1 LGIDPNSESVA
12 HAGAF
17 DNKQL
22 AAHFKAASMP
32 LVRFLPAD
40 LAVEVPSGTL
50 LHAAAI
56 LAGVEDLHLPC
67 GGTGTCG
74 QCLVELVKGKSEPL
88 GQSYL
93 EAALVEKSL
102 VLACQSKVR
111 EDLVVRVPEGHDAAL
126 RVVGDSHFLISE
138 DLLPDQQC
146 LSPLYRVEQLTVPP
160 ATIEEHYSDWLRLV
174 RGLSAQSGPLPV
186 ATDVAVLRKLAETL
200 RSQEGKVAV
209 VVTEDERGIR
219 LLDVQPGKAAIQALG
234 VAIDI
239 GTTTVAAQL
248 VSLQDGRV
256 LASRTSYNAQIR
268 RGADVITRIDY
279 ARSAE
284 RQAELRHLV
293 LETVNTLIKEMAREI
308 TLDPAEIRAAF
319 VAGNTTMI
327 HLLLGLPPQHIRE
340 TPYVPTVNPVPS
352 LLAEEAGLV
361 MDPRSVVGFAPG
373 VGSYVGGDITAGLL
387 CTELTTNR
395 EEVFLYLDIGT
406 NGEIVLGNAD
416 WLVSCACSAG
426 PAFEG
431 SGIKCGMRATQGA
444 IEYLELGPQARSVR
458 YDVIGGGRPAG
469 ICGSGLIC
477 LLGELF
483 QGGVVDRAGHFNADW
498 PSERLVQ
505 VNQGSAFVLEFATRT
520 QDAHDL
526 VITEADVENLLRTK
540 AAIYAACS
548 LLLSKVGIDWKVI
561 SRVYIAGGFGRYIQV
576 EDAVLIGLLPDLPYG
591 SFTYIG
597 NAALTGAYMAL
608 LSREHRHKL
617 MEIAA
622 KMTYLDLSSDPHYM
636 DNYLQAMF
644 LPHTNLAQFPSV
656 AERLAKA
663 SHSNARLR

>member
-1 LGIDPNSESVA
+1 
-12 HAGAF
+12 
-17 DNKQL
+17 
-22 AAHFKAASMP
+22 MP
-32 LVRFLPAD
+32 VVRFLPAD
-40 LAVEVPSGTL
+40 IAVEVPAGTL
-50 LHAAAI
+50 LHEAAI
-56 LAGVEDLHLPC
+56 LAGIEDLHLPC

-74 QCLVELVKGKSEPL
+74 QCLVELLKGESEAL

-93 EAALVEKSL
+93 EAALVEKHL

-111 EDLVVRVPEGHDAAL
+111 EDLVVRLPESHDAAL

-138 DLLPDQQC
+138 DLLPDQHH

-160 ATIEEHYSDWLRLV
+160 ATIDEHYSDWLRLV
-174 RGLSAQSGPLPV
+174 RGLSAQSGPLPI
-186 ATDVAVLRKLAETL
+186 ATNAAVLRKLAEAL
-200 RSQEGKVAV
+200 RAEEGKVAAV
-209 VVTEDERGIR
+209 VAEDERGIR
-219 LLDVQPGKAAIQALG
+219 VLDVQPGAPALRPLG
-234 VAIDI
+234 LAIDV

-248 VSLQDGRV
+248 VNLKDGRV

-268 RGADVITRIDY
+268 RGADIITRIDY
-279 ARSAE
+279 ARTSE
-284 RQAELRHLV
+284 RQGELRELV
-293 LETVNTLIKEMAREI
+293 LETINTLIIEMAQEMK
-308 TLDPAEIRAAF
+308 LDVAEIRAAF
-319 VAGNTTMI
+319 VAGNTTMV

-352 LLAEEAGLV
+352 LAAEEVGLAMHPQGIV
-361 MDPRSVVGFAPG
+361 SFAPG
-373 VGSYVGGDITAGLL
+373 VGSYVGGDITVGLL
-387 CTELTTNR
+387 ATELMTNHR
-395 EEVFLYLDIGT
+395 EVFLYLDIGT

-444 IEYLELGPQARSVR
+444 VEYLEISSDASAVR

-483 QGGVVDRAGHFNADW
+483 LRGIVDRAGHFNLEL
-498 PSERLVQ
+498 PSERLIQ
-505 VNQGSAFVLEFATRT
+505 VNQTRAFVLESAART
-520 QDAHDL
+520 HSGHDL
-526 VITEADVENLLRTK
+526 VITEADVENLVRTK

-548 LLLSKVGIDWKVI
+548 LLLSKVGLNWRAI
-561 SRVYIAGGFGRYIQV
+561 SRVYIAGGFGRYIQA

-608 LSREHRHKL
+608 LSREHRRKL
-617 MEIAA
+617 AEIAA

-644 LPHTNLAQFPSV
+644 LPHTDLGQFPSV
-656 AERLAKA
+656 AKRLARL
-663 SHSNARLR
+663 SHADAQSK

>member
-1 LGIDPNSESVA
+1 MLRIY
-12 HAGAF
+12 
-17 DNKQL
+17 L
-22 AAHFKAASMP
+22 MP

-40 LAVEVPSGTL
+40 VAAEVPAGTL
-50 LHAAAI
+50 LHEAAI
-56 LAGVEDLHLPC
+56 LAGIEDLHLPC

-74 QCLVELVKGKSEPL
+74 QCLVELIKGKPEPM

-93 EAALVEKSL
+93 ESALVEKSL
-102 VLACQSKVR
+102 VLACQSKVH
-111 EDLVVRVPEGHDAAL
+111 EDLVVRLPESHDAAL

-138 DLLPDQQC
+138 DLLPDQQR

-160 ATIEEHYSDWLRLV
+160 ATLEEHYSDWLRLV
-174 RGLSAQSGPLPV
+174 RGLSAQSGTLPI

-200 RSQEGKVAV
+200 RNQDGRVSTLIA
-209 VVTEDERGIR
+209 EDERGIR
-219 LLDVQPGKAAIQALG
+219 VLDVQPGEAKVRAVGL
-234 VAIDI
+234 AIDI
-239 GTTTVAAQL
+239 GTTTIAAQL
-248 VSLQDGRV
+248 VNLQDGRV

-279 ARSAE
+279 ARTPE

-293 LETVNTLIKEMAREI
+293 LETLNALVAEMAQE
-308 TLDPAEIRAAF
+308 TKLDSAEIRAAF

-340 TPYVPTVNPVPS
+340 TPYVPTVNPIPS
-352 LLAEEAGLV
+352 LPAEEVGLA
-361 MDPRSVVGFAPG
+361 MHPRGVVSFAPG

-387 CTELTTNR
+387 STELMTNR

-444 IEYLELGPQARSVR
+444 IEYLEISPDARSVR

-483 QGGVVDRAGHFNADW
+483 LRGIVDRAGHFNVEL
-498 PSERLVQ
+498 PSERLVEW
-505 VNQGSAFVLEFATRT
+505 NQGRAFVLEFAAGT
-520 QDAHDL
+520 QDGHDL

-548 LLLSKVGIDWKVI
+548 LLLNKVGLAWKAI
-561 SRVYIAGGFGRYIQV
+561 SRVYIAGGFGRYIQA

-591 SFTYIG
+591 AFTYIG

-608 LSREHRHKL
+608 LSREHRRKL
-617 MEIAA
+617 TEIAA

-644 LPHTNLAQFPSV
+644 LPHTDLALFPSV
-656 AERLAKA
+656 SQRLAKF
-663 SHSNARLR
+663 SSTNSGAR

>member
-1 LGIDPNSESVA
+1 
-12 HAGAF
+12 
-17 DNKQL
+17 
-22 AAHFKAASMP
+22 MP

-40 LAVEVPSGTL
+40 ITVDVPAGTL
-50 LHAAAI
+50 LHEAAI
-56 LAGVEDLHLPC
+56 LAGIEDLHLPC

-74 QCLVELVKGKSEPL
+74 QCLVELIKGEAEAL

-93 EAALVEKSL
+93 EAALVEKHL

-111 EDLVVRVPEGHDAAL
+111 EDLVVRLPESHDAAM

-138 DLLPDQQC
+138 DLLPDQQH

-174 RGLSAQSGPLPV
+174 RGLTAQTGPVPV
-186 ATDVAVLRKLAETL
+186 AADVAVLRKLAETL
-200 RSQEGKVAV
+200 RTEDGKVAAV
-209 VVTEDERGIR
+209 IAEDERGIR
-219 LLDVQPGKAAIQALG
+219 VLDVLPGAPALRPMG
-234 VAIDI
+234 LAIDI
-239 GTTTVAAQL
+239 GTTTIATQL
-248 VSLQDGRV
+248 VNLRDGRV

-279 ARSAE
+279 ARTAE
-284 RQAELRHLV
+284 RQAELRELI
-293 LETVNTLIKEMAREI
+293 LETINTLIKEMAQEMKI
-308 TLDPAEIRAAF
+308 NAAEIRAAF

-352 LLAEEAGLV
+352 LDAEEVGLA
-361 MDPRSVVGFAPG
+361 MHPQGVVSFAPG
-373 VGSYVGGDITAGLL
+373 VGSYVGGDITVGLL
-387 CTELTTNR
+387 ATELMTNHQ
-395 EEVFLYLDIGT
+395 EVFLYLDIGT

-444 IEYLELGPQARSVR
+444 IEYLEISSDACSVR

-483 QGGVVDRAGHFNADW
+483 QHGLVDRAGHFNADL
-498 PSERLVQ
+498 PSDRLVQ
-505 VNQGSAFVLEFATRT
+505 ANQTRAFVLESAART
-520 QDAHDL
+520 QTGHDL
-526 VITEADVENLLRTK
+526 VITEADVENLIRTK

-548 LLLSKVGIDWKVI
+548 LLLSKVGLNWKAI
-561 SRVYIAGGFGRYIQV
+561 SRVYIAGGFGRYIQA

-608 LSREHRHKL
+608 LSREHRQKL
-617 MEIAA
+617 AEIAA

-644 LPHTNLAQFPSV
+644 LPHTDLAQFPSV
-656 AERLAKA
+656 AKRLARV
-663 SHSNARLR
+663 SDVNARSK

>member
-1 LGIDPNSESVA
+1 
-12 HAGAF
+12 
-17 DNKQL
+17 
-22 AAHFKAASMP
+22 MP

-40 LAVEVPSGTL
+40 IAVDVPAGTL
-50 LHAAAI
+50 LHEAAI
-56 LAGVEDLHLPC
+56 LAGIEDLHLPC

-74 QCLVELVKGKSEPL
+74 QCLVELIKGESEAL

-93 EAALVEKSL
+93 EAALVEKHL

-111 EDLVVRVPEGHDAAL
+111 EDLVVRLPESHDAAL

-138 DLLPDQQC
+138 DLLPDQQH
-146 LSPLYRVEQLTVPP
+146 LSPLYRVEQLRVPP
-160 ATIEEHYSDWLRLV
+160 ATIEEHYSDWLRLA
-174 RGLSAQSGPLPV
+174 RGLTAQSGPMPV
-186 ATDVAVLRKLAETL
+186 AVDVAVLRKLAQTL
-200 RSQEGKVAV
+200 RAEEGKVAAV
-209 VVTEDERGIR
+209 VAEDERGIR
-219 LLDVQPGKAAIQALG
+219 VLDVLPGEPALRPMG
-234 VAIDI
+234 LAIDV

-279 ARSAE
+279 ARTTE
-284 RQAELRHLV
+284 RQSELRELV
-293 LETVNTLIKEMAREI
+293 LETINTLITEAAQEMKKE
-308 TLDPAEIRAAF
+308 EIRAAF

-327 HLLLGLPPQHIRE
+327 HLLLGLPPEHIRE

-352 LLAEEAGLV
+352 LPAAEVGLAMHPQG
-361 MDPRSVVGFAPG
+361 VVSFAPG

-387 CTELTTNR
+387 ATELMTNH

-444 IEYLELGPQARSVR
+444 IEYLEISPGARDVR

-483 QGGVVDRAGHFNADW
+483 QHNVVDRAGHFNADL
-498 PSERLVQ
+498 PSQRLIQ
-505 VNQGSAFVLEFATRT
+505 ANQSRAFVLEFAPGTET
-520 QDAHDL
+520 GHDL
-526 VITEADVENLLRTK
+526 VVTEADVENLLRTK

-548 LLLSKVGIDWKVI
+548 LLLSKVGLNWKAI
-561 SRVYIAGGFGRYIQV
+561 SRVYIAGGFGRYIQA

-608 LSREHRHKL
+608 LSREHRRKL
-617 MEIAA
+617 AEIAA

-644 LPHTNLAQFPSV
+644 LPHTDLGQFPSV
-656 AERLAKA
+656 AQRLAKA
-663 SHSNARLR
+663 SNSGAQVS

>member
-1 LGIDPNSESVA
+1 
-12 HAGAF
+12 
-17 DNKQL
+17 
-22 AAHFKAASMP
+22 MP
-32 LVRFLPAD
+32 VVRFLPTD
-40 LAVEVPSGTL
+40 LAVEVPTGTL
-50 LHAAAI
+50 LHEAAI
-56 LAGVEDLHLPC
+56 LAGIEDLHLPC

-74 QCLVELVKGKSEPL
+74 QCLVELVKGESEAL

-93 EAALVEKSL
+93 EAALVEKHL

-111 EDLVVRVPEGHDAAL
+111 EDLVVRLPESHDAAL

-138 DLLPDQQC
+138 DLLPDQQH
-146 LSPLYRVEQLTVPP
+146 LSPLYRVDQLTVPP

-174 RGLSAQSGPLPV
+174 RGLSGAVPI

-200 RSQEGKVAV
+200 RTEDGKVAAV
-209 VVTEDERGIR
+209 VAEDERGIR
-219 LLDVQPGKAAIQALG
+219 VLDVLPGAPALRPLG
-234 VAIDI
+234 LAIDI
-239 GTTTVAAQL
+239 GTTTIAAQL
-248 VSLQDGRV
+248 VNLQDGRV

-279 ARSAE
+279 ARTGE
-284 RQAELRHLV
+284 RQAELRELV
-293 LETVNTLIKEMAREI
+293 LETTNTLIKEMALEMKI
-308 TLDPAEIRAAF
+308 DTSEIRAAF
-319 VAGNTTMI
+319 LAGNTTMI

-352 LLAEEAGLV
+352 LAAEAVGLAMHPQG
-361 MDPRSVVGFAPG
+361 VVSFAPG
-373 VGSYVGGDITAGLL
+373 VGSYVGGDITVGLL
-387 CTELTTNR
+387 ATELMTNH

-406 NGEIVLGNAD
+406 NGEIVLGNAE

-444 IEYLELGPQARSVR
+444 IEYLEISPDARSVH
-458 YDVIGGGRPAG
+458 YDVIGGGHPAG

-483 QGGVVDRAGHFNADW
+483 WHGVVDRAGHFNADL
-498 PSERLVQ
+498 PAERLVQ
-505 VNQGSAFVLEFATRT
+505 VNQTRAFVLEFGAHT
-520 QDAHDL
+520 QTGHDL

-548 LLLSKVGIDWKVI
+548 LLLNKVGLNWKAI
-561 SRVYIAGGFGRYIQV
+561 SRVYIAGGFGRYIQA

-608 LSREHRHKL
+608 LSREHRRKL
-617 MEIAA
+617 AEIAA

-644 LPHTNLAQFPSV
+644 LPHTDLAQFPSV
-656 AERLAKA
+656 AKRLAKA
-663 SHSNARLR
+663 SRAHGLDGCGTK

>member
-1 LGIDPNSESVA
+1 MA
-12 HAGAF
+12 
-17 DNKQL
+17 
-22 AAHFKAASMP
+22 

-40 LAVEVPSGTL
+40 IAVDVSAGTL
-50 LHAAAI
+50 LHEAAI

-74 QCLVELVKGKSEPL
+74 QCLVELVKGESEAL

-93 EAALVEKSL
+93 EAALVEKHL

-111 EDLVVRVPEGHDAAL
+111 GDLVVRLPESHDAAL

-138 DLLPDQQC
+138 DLLPDQQH

-174 RGLSAQSGPLPV
+174 RALTAQSGPVPV
-186 ATDVAVLRKLAETL
+186 ATDGAVLRKLAETL
-200 RSQEGKVAV
+200 RTKEGKVAAV
-209 VVTEDERGIR
+209 VAEDERGIHV
-219 LLDVQPGKAAIQALG
+219 LDVLPGEPTLLPLG
-234 VAIDI
+234 LAIDI

-248 VSLQDGRV
+248 VNLRDGRV

-279 ARSAE
+279 SRTAE
-284 RQAELRHLV
+284 RQAELRELV
-293 LETVNTLIKEMAREI
+293 LETINTLIKEMAQEMKLEPVEI
-308 TLDPAEIRAAF
+308 HAAF

-352 LLAEEAGLV
+352 LAAGE
-361 MDPRSVVGFAPG
+361 VGFAMHPQGVVSCAPG

-387 CTELTTNR
+387 ATELMTNH
-395 EEVFLYLDIGT
+395 EQVFLYLDIGT

-431 SGIKCGMRATQGA
+431 SGIKCGMRATRGA
-444 IEYLELGPQARSVR
+444 IEYLEIGSDARSVR
-458 YDVIGGGRPAG
+458 YDVIGGGRPEG

-483 QGGVVDRAGHFNADW
+483 QHNVVDRAGHFNADLR
-498 PSERLVQ
+498 SERLVQ
-505 VNQGSAFVLEFATRT
+505 ANQSRAFVLESAAGTET
-520 QDAHDL
+520 GHDL
-526 VITEADVENLLRTK
+526 VVTEADVENLLRTK

-548 LLLSKVGIDWKVI
+548 LLLSKVGLNWKAI
-561 SRVYIAGGFGRYIQV
+561 FRVYIAGGFGRYIQV
-576 EDAVLIGLLPDLPYG
+576 EDAVLIGLLPDLPYE

-608 LSREHRHKL
+608 LSREHRRKL
-617 MEIAA
+617 AEIAA
-622 KMTYLDLSSDPHYM
+622 KMTYLDLSRDPHYM

-644 LPHTNLAQFPSV
+644 LPHTDLAQFPSV
-656 AERLAKA
+656 AKRLAKD
-663 SHSNARLR
+663 SHVNPRAVRKR